1 MATYKSRTFPSF
13 FSSKSS
19 FSSPNII
26 SSVEEGAAL
35 IKANLEFNQNNGLLL
50 CCPIPEEHSIDHES
64 IETVIEQALSECEAN
79 GVRGKE
85 VTPYVLERVNQL
97 TSGKSL
103 QANIALIENN
113 ASIGSKISVELSKL
127 RNEDLASQTSS
138 SRERL
143 TNSLPECY

>member
-1 MATYKSRTFPSF
+1 MATYKSKIFPSF
-13 FSSKSS
+13 FSSKSECH
-19 FSSPNII
+19 SPNTI
-26 SSVEEGAAL
+26 SSIEEGAAL
-35 IKANLEFNQNNGLLL
+35 IKANLEFNQTGLLIAV
-50 CCPIPEEHSIDHES
+50 PIPEEHSIDHES

-113 ASIGSKISVELSKL
+113 ASVGSKISVELSKL

-143 TNSLPECY
+143 KNSLPECY